1 MSPLARLLAEALLL
15 GTVLLGALAT
25 ITVPAAARSCA
36 EPSADTLSAGSD
48 LVFSGV
54 VRDRRTSGDRPLV
67 TVRVERAF
75 EGEVTRRID
84 VLSVSSDAG
93 DEITAQVDDEV
104 VVFARLED
112 DEVVSGLCTVVVGPG
127 RAYERVLRDLGAG
140 TAPAD
145 GYLRAEPAGLTY
157 DQWKTGRLVFG
168 VIGLS
173 FTALF
178 GFRAVRAWWARR
190 RTSDGA

>member
-1 MSPLARLLAEALLL
+1 MSPLARLLAGALLL
-15 GTVLLGALAT
+15 GAFLLGAVTAT
-25 ITVPAAARSCA
+25 TAPAAARSCA
-36 EPSADTLSAGSD
+36 EPSADLAAGSD

-54 VRDRRTSGDRPLV
+54 VRDRRTSGERPLV
-67 TVRVERAF
+67 TVRVDQAF
-75 EGEVTRRID
+75 KGEVTRRID

-93 DEITAQVDDEV
+93 YEITAQVDDEV

-112 DEVVSGLCTVVVGPG
+112 GEVFSGLCTVVVGPG
-127 RAYERVLRDLGAG
+127 RSYERVLRDLGAG

-145 GYLRAEPAGLTY
+145 GYLKAESAGLTY
-157 DQWKTGRLVFG
+157 DQWKTGRFVFG
-168 VIGLS
+168 LIGLS
-173 FTALF
+173 FMAFL